1 MIFFIL
7 ILLILT
13 NAYFSAAEIALV
25 SVKKFRIQEEADK
38 GNKGARQILDLLK
51 NPDEYLSSIQVGIT
65 LVGIIEGL
73 YGGKALEAY
82 LEPKLVASGM
92 SLWFAHAL
100 SIVLGIGFI
109 TYITVV
115 IGELLP
121 KSVALQ
127 SP

>member
-7 ILLILT
+7 LLLILI

-38 GNKGARQILDLLK
+38 GNKRARQILDLLK

-73 YGGKALEAY
+73 YGGE
-82 LEPKLVASGM
+82 GFG
-92 SLWFAHAL
+92 SL
-100 SIVLGIGFI
+100 
-109 TYITVV
+109 
-115 IGELLP
+115 P
-121 KSVALQ
+121 
-127 SP
+127 

>member
-7 ILLILT
+7 LVLILT

-38 GNKGARQILDLLK
+38 GNRGARQILDLLK

-73 YGGKALEAY
+73 YGGEVVQKY
-82 LEPKLVASGM
+82 LEPKFLVWGMNQWLAHDASM
-92 SLWFAHAL
+92 IL
-100 SIVLGIGFI
+100 
-109 TYITVV
+109 
-115 IGELLP
+115 
-121 KSVALQ
+121 
-127 SP
+127 